1 MPETKRL
8 IIDMDD
14 VMADTSQSIL
24 NLYNTEF
31 GTTYT
36 KDQFWGNTLWD
47 DQLKE
52 SYLTI
57 RHRLYEPGFF
67 RNAAVM
73 PNAQEVIKTLQ
84 TKHEVFIV
92 SAATEFPNSLK
103 EKHEWLE
110 EHFPYIHW
118 KNLVLCGDKSIV
130 KGDVM
135 IDDHEKNLKV
145 FDGQTLLFD
154 AIHNQ
159 ALEGYQRVKSWREI
173 KQILI

>member
-1 MPETKRL
+1 MPESKRL

-24 NLYNTEF
+24 NLYNSEF
-31 GTTYT
+31 NTSYH
-36 KDQFWGNTLWD
+36 KEQFWGNNLWD
-47 DQLKE
+47 DRLKE
-52 SYLTI
+52 NYLTV
-57 RHRLYEPGFF
+57 RHKLYEPGFF
-67 RNAAVM
+67 RNVTVM
-73 PNAQEVIKTLQ
+73 PDAIEVVKKLHEQ
-84 TKHEVFIV
+84 HEVFIV

-110 EHFPYIHW
+110 EHFPFIHW

-130 KGDVM
+130 KGDVI

-145 FDGQTLLFD
+145 FEGQTLLFD

-159 ALEGYQRVKSWREI
+159 SLVGYQRVKSWKEI
-173 KQILI
+173 AQELL